1 MSSRRCDPRC
11 YDAKGND
18 CRCQCNGVNHGVG
31 AQQAREN
38 YRKLGLAWKMPATR
52 RITRRKNR
60 KHPVSREQGCLFST
74 MSS

>member
-1 MSSRRCDPRC
+1 MSARRCDPRC

-38 YRKLGLAWKMPATR
+38 FRRLGLMWNTPTAK
-52 RITRRKNR
+52 RIAIRKPR
-60 KHPVSREQGCLFST
+60 KHSVSREQGWLFTNMGS
-74 MSS
+74 

>member
-1 MSSRRCDPRC
+1 MAARRCDPRC

-18 CRCQCNGVNHGVG
+18 CHCQCNGINHGVG

-38 YRKLGLAWKMPATR
+38 FRKLGLMWNSPTRR
-52 RITRRKNR
+52 RITIHRPRKR
-60 KHPVSREQGCLFST
+60 PVPREQGCLFAD